1 MTKMPP
7 SEVTNNCYNKHQKHH
22 PADHP
27 RREQGFAMR
36 HRSGILVTAFEPF
49 GGEKLNPTEMVLGK
63 LPDSVCGHA
72 IRKLLLPVEYV
83 KARELAITEYDRLRP
98 AAVVMLGQAGGR
110 NAITPETTA
119 KNVMNGS
126 NPDNAGFKPDHAPV
140 VAGGADTLR
149 STLPKDKM
157 IRAVETL
164 GIPCEE
170 SGCAGEYVCNALF
183 YGMLHHNKGSVPTG
197 FIHVPYVREQ
207 GHEETPF
214 MELETIYLGIFAA
227 LEAVATEVI

>member
-7 SEVTNNCYNKHQKHH
+7 SEETNNCYNKHQKHH

-49 GGEKLNPTEMVLGK
+49 GGEKLNPTEMVLGTI
-63 LPDSVCGHA
+63 A
-72 IRKLLLPVEYV
+72 
-83 KARELAITEYDRLRP
+83 EYDRLLP
-98 AAVVMLGQAGGR
+98 AAVIMLGQAGGR
-110 NAITPETTA
+110 NAINLETTA

-164 GIPCEE
+164 GIPCGE